1 MHMRPYLFVFLLFI
15 SLTSKGQDSLDD
27 LLGSTSSTNKPI
39 STTFSSTRIVTGHS
53 VEMIPKGVGEFRISH
68 RFGTIEEGFY
78 DIFGLDQAKIRL
90 GYDYG
95 ITDNIMVGFGRNS
108 HRKVYDIFA
117 RFSFLN
123 QTIDNSTPITLQYL
137 FASSMETLR
146 YGIKIPFM
154 QRFAQINQVLVAKK
168 INNLS
173 LQIMPS
179 LMIHEYDSY
188 DNNIFTG
195 IGGAIRYLVGKRVAV
210 NLEYFGRLKH
220 KDDGSQEFDKIFRQN
235 YNSLGIGIDIEA
247 GGHVFQFHFSN
258 TNTMNEQAFMFET
271 NKTWEKGEI
280 CFGFNILREF
290 SNSKK
295 SKKEW

>member
-1 MHMRPYLFVFLLFI
+1 MRLFLVGFLLI
-15 SLTSKGQDSLDD
+15 SNSLFSQDSLEDI
-27 LLGSTSSTNKPI
+27 LGSTTSSAKPI
-39 STTFSSTRIVTGHS
+39 STTFSSTRIVNSHS

-95 ITDNIMVGFGRNS
+95 ITDKIMVGFGRNS
-108 HRKVYDIFA
+108 HKKVYDIFG

-137 FASSMETLR
+137 FASSMKTLR
-146 YGIKIPFM
+146 YGKKIPFM
-154 QRFAQINQVLVAKK
+154 QRFAQINQVLIAKK

-173 LQIMPS
+173 LQVMPS
-179 LMIHEYDSY
+179 IMIHEYEDY
-188 DNNIFTG
+188 DKKIFSG
-195 IGGAIRYLVGKRVAV
+195 VGAAARYLVGKRVAINV
-210 NLEYFGRLKH
+210 EYFARLRH
-220 KDDGSQEFDKIFRQN
+220 NENGSQEFNRIFNEN
-235 YNSLGIGIDIEA
+235 YNSLGLGIDIEA

-271 NKTWEKGEI
+271 DKTWEKGEI

-290 SNSKK
+290 SNNKK
-295 SKKEW
+295 SEKKW

>member
-1 MHMRPYLFVFLLFI
+1 MRSFLFLFILFI
-15 SLTSKGQDSLDD
+15 SQGLIAQDSLDE
-27 LLGSTSSTNKPI
+27 LLGSTSASNKPI
-39 STTFSSTRIVTGHS
+39 STTFSSTRIVNSHS

-95 ITDNIMVGFGRNS
+95 VTDKIMVGFGRNS
-108 HRKVYDIFA
+108 HKKVYDIFG

-123 QTIDNSTPITLQYL
+123 QTVDNSTPITLQYL

-146 YGIKIPFM
+146 YGVKIPFM
-154 QRFAQINQVLVAKK
+154 QRFAQINQVLIAKK
-168 INNLS
+168 IKNLS
-173 LQIMPS
+173 IQVMPS
-179 LMIHEYDSY
+179 LMVHEYGNY

-195 IGGAIRYLVGKRVAV
+195 IGGAVRYLVGKRVAV
-210 NLEYFGRLKH
+210 NVEYFGRLKH
-220 KDDGSQEFDKIFRQN
+220 QDNGSQEFINIFNQN

-295 SKKEW
+295 SEKKW

>member
-1 MHMRPYLFVFLLFI
+1 MRLFLVGFLLI
-15 SLTSKGQDSLDD
+15 SNSLFSQDSLEDI
-27 LLGSTSSTNKPI
+27 LGSTSSSAKPI
-39 STTFSSTRIVTGHS
+39 STTFSSTRIVNSHS

-95 ITDNIMVGFGRNS
+95 VTDKIMVGFGRNS
-108 HRKVYDIFA
+108 HKKVYDIFG

-137 FASSMETLR
+137 FASSMKTLR
-146 YGIKIPFM
+146 YGKKIPFM
-154 QRFAQINQVLVAKK
+154 QRFAQINQVLIAKK

-179 LMIHEYDSY
+179 IMIHEYEGY
-188 DNNIFTG
+188 DKKIFSG
-195 IGGAIRYLVGKRVAV
+195 VGAAARYLVGKRVAI
-210 NLEYFGRLKH
+210 NIEYFARLRH
-220 KDDGSQEFDKIFRQN
+220 NENGSQEFNRIFNEN
-235 YNSLGIGIDIEA
+235 YNSLGLGIDIEA

-271 NKTWEKGEI
+271 DKTWEKGEI

-290 SNSKK
+290 SNNKK
-295 SKKEW
+295 SEKKW

>member
-1 MHMRPYLFVFLLFI
+1 MRLFLVCFLLI
-15 SLTSKGQDSLDD
+15 SNSLFSQDSLEDI
-27 LLGSTSSTNKPI
+27 LGSTSSSAKPI
-39 STTFSSTRIVTGHS
+39 STTFSSTRIVNSHS

-95 ITDNIMVGFGRNS
+95 ITDKIMVGFGRNS
-108 HRKVYDIFA
+108 HKKVYDIFG

-137 FASSMETLR
+137 FASSMKTLR
-146 YGIKIPFM
+146 YGKKIPFM
-154 QRFAQINQVLVAKK
+154 QRFAQINQVLIAKK

-179 LMIHEYDSY
+179 IMIHEYEGY
-188 DNNIFTG
+188 NKKIFSG
-195 IGGAIRYLVGKRVAV
+195 VGAAARYLVGKRVAI
-210 NLEYFGRLKH
+210 NIEYFARLRH
-220 KDDGSQEFDKIFRQN
+220 NENGSQEFNRIFNEN
-235 YNSLGIGIDIEA
+235 YNSLGLGIDIEA

-271 NKTWEKGEI
+271 DKTWEKGEI

-290 SNSKK
+290 SNNKK
-295 SKKEW
+295 SEKKW

>member
-1 MHMRPYLFVFLLFI
+1 MRLFLVGFLLI
-15 SLTSKGQDSLDD
+15 SNSLFSQDSLEDI
-27 LLGSTSSTNKPI
+27 LGSTSSSAKPI
-39 STTFSSTRIVTGHS
+39 STTFSSTRIVNSHS

-95 ITDNIMVGFGRNS
+95 VTDKIMVGFGRNS
-108 HRKVYDIFA
+108 HKKVYDIFG

-137 FASSMETLR
+137 FASSMKTLR
-146 YGIKIPFM
+146 YGKKIPFM
-154 QRFAQINQVLVAKK
+154 QRFAQINQVLIAKK

-179 LMIHEYDSY
+179 IMIHEYEGY
-188 DNNIFTG
+188 DKKIFSG
-195 IGGAIRYLVGKRVAV
+195 VGAAARYLVGKRVAINV
-210 NLEYFGRLKH
+210 EYFARLRH
-220 KDDGSQEFDKIFRQN
+220 NENGSQEFNRIFNEN
-235 YNSLGIGIDIEA
+235 YNSLGLGIDIEA

-271 NKTWEKGEI
+271 DKTWEKGEI

-290 SNSKK
+290 SNNKK
-295 SKKEW
+295 SEKKW

>member
-1 MHMRPYLFVFLLFI
+1 MRLFLVCFLLI
-15 SLTSKGQDSLDD
+15 SNSLFSQDSLEDI
-27 LLGSTSSTNKPI
+27 LGSTTSSAKPI
-39 STTFSSTRIVTGHS
+39 STTFSSTRIVNSHS

-95 ITDNIMVGFGRNS
+95 ITDKIMVGFGRNS
-108 HRKVYDIFA
+108 HKKVYDIFG

-137 FASSMETLR
+137 FASSMKTLR
-146 YGIKIPFM
+146 YGKKIPFM
-154 QRFAQINQVLVAKK
+154 QRFAQINQVLIAKK

-179 LMIHEYDSY
+179 IMIHEYEGY
-188 DNNIFTG
+188 DKKIFSG
-195 IGGAIRYLVGKRVAV
+195 VGAAARYLVGKRVAINV
-210 NLEYFGRLKH
+210 EYFARLRH
-220 KDDGSQEFDKIFRQN
+220 NENGSQEFNRIFNEN
-235 YNSLGIGIDIEA
+235 YNSLGLGIDIEA

-271 NKTWEKGEI
+271 DKTWEKGEI

-290 SNSKK
+290 SNNKK
-295 SKKEW
+295 SEKKW

>member
-1 MHMRPYLFVFLLFI
+1 MRLFLVCFLLI
-15 SLTSKGQDSLDD
+15 SNSLFSQDSLEDI
-27 LLGSTSSTNKPI
+27 LGSTSSSAKPI
-39 STTFSSTRIVTGHS
+39 STTFSSTRIVNSHS

-95 ITDNIMVGFGRNS
+95 ITDKIMVGFGRNS
-108 HRKVYDIFA
+108 HKKVYDIFG

-137 FASSMETLR
+137 FASSMKTLR
-146 YGIKIPFM
+146 YGKKISFM
-154 QRFAQINQVLVAKK
+154 QRFAQINQVLIAKK

-179 LMIHEYDSY
+179 IMIHEYEGY
-188 DNNIFTG
+188 DKKIFSG
-195 IGGAIRYLVGKRVAV
+195 VGAAARYLVGKRVAINV
-210 NLEYFGRLKH
+210 EYFARLRH
-220 KDDGSQEFDKIFRQN
+220 NENGSQEFNKIFNEN
-235 YNSLGIGIDIEA
+235 YNSLGLGIDIEA

-271 NKTWEKGEI
+271 DKTWEKGEI

-290 SNSKK
+290 SNNKK
-295 SKKEW
+295 SEKKW

>member
-1 MHMRPYLFVFLLFI
+1 MRLFLVCFLLI
-15 SLTSKGQDSLDD
+15 SNSLFSQNSLEDI
-27 LLGSTSSTNKPI
+27 LGSTSSSAKPI
-39 STTFSSTRIVTGHS
+39 STTFSSTRIVNSHS

-95 ITDNIMVGFGRNS
+95 ITDKIMVGFGRNS
-108 HRKVYDIFA
+108 HKKVYDIFG

-137 FASSMETLR
+137 FASSMKTLR
-146 YGIKIPFM
+146 YGKKIPFM
-154 QRFAQINQVLVAKK
+154 QRFAQINQVLIAKK

-173 LQIMPS
+173 LQFMPS
-179 LMIHEYDSY
+179 LMIHEYEGY
-188 DNNIFTG
+188 DKKIFSG
-195 IGGAIRYLVGKRVAV
+195 VGAAARYLVGKRVAINV
-210 NLEYFGRLKH
+210 EYFARLRH
-220 KDDGSQEFDKIFRQN
+220 NENGSQEFNRIFNEN
-235 YNSLGIGIDIEA
+235 YNSLGLGIDIEA

-271 NKTWEKGEI
+271 DKTWEKGEI

-290 SNSKK
+290 SNNKK
-295 SKKEW
+295 SEKKW

>member
-1 MHMRPYLFVFLLFI
+1 MRLFLVCFLLI
-15 SLTSKGQDSLDD
+15 SNGLFSQDSLEDI
-27 LLGSTSSTNKPI
+27 LGSTSSSAKPI
-39 STTFSSTRIVTGHS
+39 STTFSSTRIVNSHS

-95 ITDNIMVGFGRNS
+95 ITDKIMVGFGRNS
-108 HRKVYDIFA
+108 HKKVYDIFG

-137 FASSMETLR
+137 FASSMKTLR
-146 YGIKIPFM
+146 YGKKIPFM
-154 QRFAQINQVLVAKK
+154 QRFAQINQVLIAKK

-179 LMIHEYDSY
+179 IMIHEYEGY
-188 DNNIFTG
+188 DKKIFSG
-195 IGGAIRYLVGKRVAV
+195 VGAAARYLVGKRVAI
-210 NLEYFGRLKH
+210 NIEYFARLRH
-220 KDDGSQEFDKIFRQN
+220 NENGSQEFNRIFNEN
-235 YNSLGIGIDIEA
+235 YNSLGLGIDIEA

-271 NKTWEKGEI
+271 DKTWEKGEI

-290 SNSKK
+290 SNNKK
-295 SKKEW
+295 SEKKW

>member
-1 MHMRPYLFVFLLFI
+1 MRLFLVGFLFI
-15 SLTSKGQDSLDD
+15 SNSLFSQDSLEDI
-27 LLGSTSSTNKPI
+27 LGSTSSSAKPI
-39 STTFSSTRIVTGHS
+39 STTFSSTRIVNSHS

-95 ITDNIMVGFGRNS
+95 ITDKIMVGFGRNS
-108 HRKVYDIFA
+108 HKKVYDIFG

-137 FASSMETLR
+137 FASSMKTLR
-146 YGIKIPFM
+146 YGKKIPFM
-154 QRFAQINQVLVAKK
+154 QRFAQINQVLIAKK

-179 LMIHEYDSY
+179 IMIHEYEGY
-188 DNNIFTG
+188 DKKIFSG
-195 IGGAIRYLVGKRVAV
+195 VGAAARYLVGKRVAI
-210 NLEYFGRLKH
+210 NIEYFARLKH
-220 KDDGSQEFDKIFRQN
+220 NENGSQEFNRIFNEN
-235 YNSLGIGIDIEA
+235 YNSLGLGIDIEA

-271 NKTWEKGEI
+271 DKTWEKGEI

-290 SNSKK
+290 SNNKK
-295 SKKEW
+295 SEKKW

>member
-1 MHMRPYLFVFLLFI
+1 MRLFLVCFLLI
-15 SLTSKGQDSLDD
+15 SNGLFSQDSLEDI
-27 LLGSTSSTNKPI
+27 LGSTSSSAKPI
-39 STTFSSTRIVTGHS
+39 STTFSSTRIVNSHS

-95 ITDNIMVGFGRNS
+95 ITDKIMVGFGRNS
-108 HRKVYDIFA
+108 HKKVYDIFG

-137 FASSMETLR
+137 FASSMKTLR
-146 YGIKIPFM
+146 YGKKIPFM
-154 QRFAQINQVLVAKK
+154 QRFAQINQVLIAKK

-179 LMIHEYDSY
+179 IMIHEYEGY
-188 DNNIFTG
+188 DKKIFSG
-195 IGGAIRYLVGKRVAV
+195 VGAAARYLVGKRVAI
-210 NLEYFGRLKH
+210 NIEYFARLRH
-220 KDDGSQEFDKIFRQN
+220 TENGSQEFNRIFNEN
-235 YNSLGIGIDIEA
+235 YNSLGLGIDIEA

-271 NKTWEKGEI
+271 DKTWEKGEI

-290 SNSKK
+290 SNNKK
-295 SKKEW
+295 SEKKW

>member
-1 MHMRPYLFVFLLFI
+1 
-15 SLTSKGQDSLDD
+15 
-27 LLGSTSSTNKPI
+27 
-39 STTFSSTRIVTGHS
+39 
-53 VEMIPKGVGEFRISH
+53 MIPKGVGEFRISH

-95 ITDNIMVGFGRNS
+95 ITDKIMVGFGRNS
-108 HRKVYDIFA
+108 HKKVYDIFG

-137 FASSMETLR
+137 FASSMKTLR
-146 YGIKIPFM
+146 YGKKIPFM
-154 QRFAQINQVLVAKK
+154 QRFAQINQVLIAKK

-179 LMIHEYDSY
+179 IMIHEYEGY
-188 DNNIFTG
+188 DKKIFSG
-195 IGGAIRYLVGKRVAV
+195 VGAAARYLVGKRVAI
-210 NLEYFGRLKH
+210 NIEYFARLRH
-220 KDDGSQEFDKIFRQN
+220 NENGSQEFNRIFNEN
-235 YNSLGIGIDIEA
+235 YNSLGLGIDIEA

-271 NKTWEKGEI
+271 DKTWEKGEI

-290 SNSKK
+290 SNNKK
-295 SKKEW
+295 SEKKW

>member
-1 MHMRPYLFVFLLFI
+1 MRLFILAFLLI
-15 SLTSKGQDSLDD
+15 SETVMSQGSLEDIIGTTSEKSRPL
-27 LLGSTSSTNKPI
+27 
-39 STTFSSTRIVTGHS
+39 STTFSSTRIVNSHS
-53 VEMIPKGVGEFRISH
+53 VEMIPKGVREFRISH
-68 RFGTIEEGFY
+68 RFGTIQEGFY

-90 GYDYG
+90 GYDIG
-95 ITDNIMVGFGRNS
+95 ISDKLMVGFGRNS
-108 HRKVYDIFA
+108 HKKVYDVFA
-117 RFSFLN
+117 RYSFLN
-123 QTIDNSTPITLQYL
+123 QTIDNSVPLTLQYL
-137 FASSMETLR
+137 FASSVETLR
-146 YGIKIPFM
+146 YGVKIPFM

-173 LQIMPS
+173 LQLIHS

-188 DNNIFTG
+188 DNNIFSG

-235 YNSLGIGIDIEA
+235 YNSLGVGIDIEA

>member
-1 MHMRPYLFVFLLFI
+1 MRLFLVCFLLI
-15 SLTSKGQDSLDD
+15 SNSLFSQDSLEDI
-27 LLGSTSSTNKPI
+27 LGSTSSSAKPI
-39 STTFSSTRIVTGHS
+39 STTFSSTRIVNSHS

-95 ITDNIMVGFGRNS
+95 ITDKIMIGFGRNS
-108 HRKVYDIFA
+108 HKKVYDIFG

-137 FASSMETLR
+137 FASSMKTLR
-146 YGIKIPFM
+146 YGKKIPFM
-154 QRFAQINQVLVAKK
+154 QRFAQINQVLIAKK

-173 LQIMPS
+173 LQFMPS
-179 LMIHEYDSY
+179 LMIHEYEGY
-188 DNNIFTG
+188 DKKIFSG
-195 IGGAIRYLVGKRVAV
+195 VGAAARYLVGKRVAINV
-210 NLEYFGRLKH
+210 EYFARLRH
-220 KDDGSQEFDKIFRQN
+220 NENGSQEFNKIFNEN
-235 YNSLGIGIDIEA
+235 YNSLGLGIDIEA

-271 NKTWEKGEI
+271 DKTWEKGEI

-290 SNSKK
+290 SNNKK
-295 SKKEW
+295 SEKKW

>member
-1 MHMRPYLFVFLLFI
+1 MRLFLVCFLLI
-15 SLTSKGQDSLDD
+15 SNGLFSQDSLEDI
-27 LLGSTSSTNKPI
+27 LGSTSSSAKPI
-39 STTFSSTRIVTGHS
+39 STTFSSTRIVNSHS

-95 ITDNIMVGFGRNS
+95 ITDKIMVGFGRNS
-108 HRKVYDIFA
+108 HKKVYDIFG

-137 FASSMETLR
+137 FASSMKTLR
-146 YGIKIPFM
+146 YGKKIPFM
-154 QRFAQINQVLVAKK
+154 QRFAQINQVLIAKK

-173 LQIMPS
+173 LQFMPS
-179 LMIHEYDSY
+179 LMIHEYEGY
-188 DNNIFTG
+188 DKKIFSG
-195 IGGAIRYLVGKRVAV
+195 VGAAARYLVGKRVAI
-210 NLEYFGRLKH
+210 NIEYFARLRH
-220 KDDGSQEFDKIFRQN
+220 NENGSQEFNRIFNEN
-235 YNSLGIGIDIEA
+235 YNSLGLGIDIEA

-271 NKTWEKGEI
+271 DKTWEKGEI

-290 SNSKK
+290 SNNKK
-295 SKKEW
+295 SEKKW

>member
-1 MHMRPYLFVFLLFI
+1 MRLFLLGFLLI
-15 SLTSKGQDSLDD
+15 SNSLFSQDSLEDI
-27 LLGSTSSTNKPI
+27 LGSTSSSAKPI
-39 STTFSSTRIVTGHS
+39 STTFSSTRIVNSHS
-53 VEMIPKGVGEFRISH
+53 VEMIPKGVGAFRISH

-95 ITDNIMVGFGRNS
+95 ITDKIMVGFGRNS
-108 HRKVYDIFA
+108 HKKVYDIFG

-137 FASSMETLR
+137 FASSMKTLR
-146 YGIKIPFM
+146 YGKKIPFM
-154 QRFAQINQVLVAKK
+154 QRFAQINQVLIAKK

-179 LMIHEYDSY
+179 LMIHEYEGY
-188 DNNIFTG
+188 DKKLFSG
-195 IGGAIRYLVGKRVAV
+195 VGAAARYLVGKRVAINV
-210 NLEYFGRLKH
+210 EYFARLRH
-220 KDDGSQEFDKIFRQN
+220 NENGSQEFNRIFNEN
-235 YNSLGIGIDIEA
+235 YNSLGLGIDIEA

-271 NKTWEKGEI
+271 EKTWEKGEI

-290 SNSKK
+290 SNNKK
-295 SKKEW
+295 SEKKW

>member
-1 MHMRPYLFVFLLFI
+1 MRLFLVCFLLI
-15 SLTSKGQDSLDD
+15 SNGLFSQDSLEDI
-27 LLGSTSSTNKPI
+27 LGSTSSSAKPI
-39 STTFSSTRIVTGHS
+39 STTFSSTRIVNSHS

-95 ITDNIMVGFGRNS
+95 ITDKIMVGFGRNS
-108 HRKVYDIFA
+108 HKKVYDIFG

-137 FASSMETLR
+137 FASSMKTLR
-146 YGIKIPFM
+146 YGKKIPFM
-154 QRFAQINQVLVAKK
+154 QRFAQINQVLIAKK

-179 LMIHEYDSY
+179 IMIHEYEGY
-188 DNNIFTG
+188 DKKIFSG
-195 IGGAIRYLVGKRVAV
+195 VGAAARYLVGKRVAI
-210 NLEYFGRLKH
+210 NIEYFARLRH
-220 KDDGSQEFDKIFRQN
+220 NENGSQEFNKIFNEN
-235 YNSLGIGIDIEA
+235 YNSLGLGIDIEA

-271 NKTWEKGEI
+271 DKTWEKGEI

-290 SNSKK
+290 SNNKK
-295 SKKEW
+295 SEKKW

>member
-1 MHMRPYLFVFLLFI
+1 MRLFLVCFLLI
-15 SLTSKGQDSLDD
+15 SNSLFSQDSLEDI
-27 LLGSTSSTNKPI
+27 LGSTSSSAKPI
-39 STTFSSTRIVTGHS
+39 STTFSSTRIVNSHS

-95 ITDNIMVGFGRNS
+95 VTDKIMVGFGRNS
-108 HRKVYDIFA
+108 HKKVYDIFG

-137 FASSMETLR
+137 FASSMKTLR
-146 YGIKIPFM
+146 YGKKIPFM
-154 QRFAQINQVLVAKK
+154 QRFAQINQVLIAKK

-179 LMIHEYDSY
+179 IMIHEYEGY
-188 DNNIFTG
+188 DKKIFSG
-195 IGGAIRYLVGKRVAV
+195 VGAAARYLVGKRVAINV
-210 NLEYFGRLKH
+210 EYFARLRH
-220 KDDGSQEFDKIFRQN
+220 NENGSQEFNKIFNEN
-235 YNSLGIGIDIEA
+235 YNSLGLGIDIEA

-271 NKTWEKGEI
+271 DKTWEKGEI

-290 SNSKK
+290 SNNKK
-295 SKKEW
+295 SEKKW

>member
-1 MHMRPYLFVFLLFI
+1 MRLFLVCFLLI
-15 SLTSKGQDSLDD
+15 SNSLFSQDSLEDI
-27 LLGSTSSTNKPI
+27 LGSTSSSAKPI
-39 STTFSSTRIVTGHS
+39 STTFSSTRIVNSHS

-95 ITDNIMVGFGRNS
+95 ITDKIMVGFGRNS
-108 HRKVYDIFA
+108 HKKVYDIFG

-137 FASSMETLR
+137 FASAMKTLR
-146 YGIKIPFM
+146 YGKKISFM
-154 QRFAQINQVLVAKK
+154 QRFAQINQVLIAKK

-179 LMIHEYDSY
+179 IMIHEYEGY
-188 DNNIFTG
+188 DKKIFSG
-195 IGGAIRYLVGKRVAV
+195 VGAAARYLVGKRVAI
-210 NLEYFGRLKH
+210 NIEYFARLKH
-220 KDDGSQEFDKIFRQN
+220 NENGSQEFNRIFNEN
-235 YNSLGIGIDIEA
+235 YNSLGLGIDIEA

-271 NKTWEKGEI
+271 DKTWEKGEI

-290 SNSKK
+290 SNNKK
-295 SKKEW
+295 SEKKW

>member
-1 MHMRPYLFVFLLFI
+1 MRLFLVGFLLI
-15 SLTSKGQDSLDD
+15 SNSIFSQDSLEDI
-27 LLGSTSSTNKPI
+27 LGSTSSSAKPI
-39 STTFSSTRIVTGHS
+39 STTFSSTRIVNSHS

-95 ITDNIMVGFGRNS
+95 ITDKIMVGFGRNS
-108 HRKVYDIFA
+108 HKKVYDIFG

-137 FASSMETLR
+137 FASSMKTLR
-146 YGIKIPFM
+146 YGKKIPFM
-154 QRFAQINQVLVAKK
+154 QRFAQINQVLIAKK

-179 LMIHEYDSY
+179 IMIHEYEGY
-188 DNNIFTG
+188 DKKIFSG
-195 IGGAIRYLVGKRVAV
+195 VGAAARYLVGKRVAINV
-210 NLEYFGRLKH
+210 EYFARLRH
-220 KDDGSQEFDKIFRQN
+220 NENGSQEFNRIFNEN
-235 YNSLGIGIDIEA
+235 YNSLGLGIDIEA

-271 NKTWEKGEI
+271 DKTWEKGEI

-290 SNSKK
+290 SNNKK
-295 SKKEW
+295 SEKKW

>member
-1 MHMRPYLFVFLLFI
+1 MRLFLVGFLLI
-15 SLTSKGQDSLDD
+15 SNSLFSQDSLEDI
-27 LLGSTSSTNKPI
+27 LGSTSSSAKPI
-39 STTFSSTRIVTGHS
+39 STTFSSTRIVNSHS

-95 ITDNIMVGFGRNS
+95 ITDKIMVGFGRNS
-108 HRKVYDIFA
+108 HKKVYDIFG

-137 FASSMETLR
+137 FASSMKTLR
-146 YGIKIPFM
+146 YGKKIPFM
-154 QRFAQINQVLVAKK
+154 QRFAQINQVLIAKK

-179 LMIHEYDSY
+179 LMIHEYEGY
-188 DNNIFTG
+188 DKKIFSG
-195 IGGAIRYLVGKRVAV
+195 VGAAARYLVGKRVAI
-210 NLEYFGRLKH
+210 NIEYFARLKH
-220 KDDGSQEFDKIFRQN
+220 NENGSQEFNRIFNEN
-235 YNSLGIGIDIEA
+235 YNSLGLGIDIEA

-271 NKTWEKGEI
+271 DKTWEKGEI

-290 SNSKK
+290 SNNKK
-295 SKKEW
+295 SEKKW

>member
-1 MHMRPYLFVFLLFI
+1 MRLFLVGFLLI
-15 SLTSKGQDSLDD
+15 SNSLFSQDSLEDI
-27 LLGSTSSTNKPI
+27 LGSTSSSAKPI
-39 STTFSSTRIVTGHS
+39 STTFSSTRIVNSHS

-95 ITDNIMVGFGRNS
+95 ITDKIMVGFGRNS
-108 HRKVYDIFA
+108 HKKVYDIFG

-137 FASSMETLR
+137 FASSMKTLR
-146 YGIKIPFM
+146 YGKKIPFM
-154 QRFAQINQVLVAKK
+154 QRFAQINQVLIAKK

-179 LMIHEYDSY
+179 IMIHEYEGY
-188 DNNIFTG
+188 DKKIFSG
-195 IGGAIRYLVGKRVAV
+195 VGAAARYLVGKRVAINV
-210 NLEYFGRLKH
+210 EYFARLRH
-220 KDDGSQEFDKIFRQN
+220 NENGSQEFIRIFNEN
-235 YNSLGIGIDIEA
+235 YNSLGLGIDIEA

-271 NKTWEKGEI
+271 DKTWEKGEI

-290 SNSKK
+290 SNNKK
-295 SKKEW
+295 SEKKW

>member
-1 MHMRPYLFVFLLFI
+1 MRLFLVCFLLI
-15 SLTSKGQDSLDD
+15 SNSLFSQDSLEDI
-27 LLGSTSSTNKPI
+27 LGSTSSSAKPI
-39 STTFSSTRIVTGHS
+39 STTFSSTRIVNSHS

-95 ITDNIMVGFGRNS
+95 ITDKIMVGFGRNS
-108 HRKVYDIFA
+108 HKKVYDIFG

-137 FASSMETLR
+137 FASSMKTLR
-146 YGIKIPFM
+146 YGKKIPFM
-154 QRFAQINQVLVAKK
+154 QRFAQINQVLIAKK

-179 LMIHEYDSY
+179 LMIHEYEGY
-188 DNNIFTG
+188 DKKIFSG
-195 IGGAIRYLVGKRVAV
+195 VGAAARYLVGKRVAINV
-210 NLEYFGRLKH
+210 EYFARLRH
-220 KDDGSQEFDKIFRQN
+220 NENGSQEFNKIFNEN
-235 YNSLGIGIDIEA
+235 YNSLGLGIDIEA

-271 NKTWEKGEI
+271 DKTWEKGEI

-290 SNSKK
+290 SNNKK
-295 SKKEW
+295 SEKKW

>member
-1 MHMRPYLFVFLLFI
+1 MRLFLVCFLLI
-15 SLTSKGQDSLDD
+15 SNSLFSQDSLEDI
-27 LLGSTSSTNKPI
+27 LGSTSSSAKPI
-39 STTFSSTRIVTGHS
+39 STTFSSTRIVNSHS

-95 ITDNIMVGFGRNS
+95 ITDKIMVGFGRNS
-108 HRKVYDIFA
+108 HKKVYDIFG

-137 FASSMETLR
+137 FASSMKTLR
-146 YGIKIPFM
+146 YGKKIPFM
-154 QRFAQINQVLVAKK
+154 QRFAQINQVLIAKK

-179 LMIHEYDSY
+179 IMIHEYEDY
-188 DNNIFTG
+188 DKKIFSG
-195 IGGAIRYLVGKRVAV
+195 VGAAARYLVGKRVAINV
-210 NLEYFGRLKH
+210 EYFARLRH
-220 KDDGSQEFDKIFRQN
+220 NENGSQEFNRIFNEN
-235 YNSLGIGIDIEA
+235 YNSLGLGIDIEA

-271 NKTWEKGEI
+271 DKTWEKGEI

-290 SNSKK
+290 SNNKK
-295 SKKEW
+295 SEKKW

>member
-1 MHMRPYLFVFLLFI
+1 MRLFLVCFLLI
-15 SLTSKGQDSLDD
+15 SNSLFSQDSLEDI
-27 LLGSTSSTNKPI
+27 LGSTSSSAKPI
-39 STTFSSTRIVTGHS
+39 STTFSSTRIVNSHS

-95 ITDNIMVGFGRNS
+95 VTDKIMVGFGRNS
-108 HRKVYDIFA
+108 HKKVYDIFG

-137 FASSMETLR
+137 FASSMKTLR
-146 YGIKIPFM
+146 YGKKIPFM
-154 QRFAQINQVLVAKK
+154 QRFAQINQVLIAKK

-173 LQIMPS
+173 LQFMPS
-179 LMIHEYDSY
+179 LMIHEYEGY
-188 DNNIFTG
+188 DKKIFSG
-195 IGGAIRYLVGKRVAV
+195 VGAAARYLVGKRVAI
-210 NLEYFGRLKH
+210 NIEYFARLRH
-220 KDDGSQEFDKIFRQN
+220 NENGSQEFNSIFNEN
-235 YNSLGIGIDIEA
+235 YNSLGLGIDIEA

-271 NKTWEKGEI
+271 DKTWEKGEI

-290 SNSKK
+290 SNNKK
-295 SKKEW
+295 SEKKW

>member
-1 MHMRPYLFVFLLFI
+1 MRLFLVCFLFI
-15 SLTSKGQDSLDD
+15 SNSLFSQDSLEDI
-27 LLGSTSSTNKPI
+27 LGSTTSSAKPI
-39 STTFSSTRIVTGHS
+39 STTFSSTRIVNSHS

-95 ITDNIMVGFGRNS
+95 ITDKIMVGFGRNS
-108 HRKVYDIFA
+108 HKKVYDIFG

-137 FASSMETLR
+137 FASSMKTLR
-146 YGIKIPFM
+146 YGKKIPFM
-154 QRFAQINQVLVAKK
+154 QRFAQINQVLIAKK

-179 LMIHEYDSY
+179 IMIHEYEGY
-188 DNNIFTG
+188 DKKIFSG
-195 IGGAIRYLVGKRVAV
+195 VGAAARYLVGKRVAINV
-210 NLEYFGRLKH
+210 EYFARLRH
-220 KDDGSQEFDKIFRQN
+220 NENGSQEFNRIFNEN
-235 YNSLGIGIDIEA
+235 YNSLGLGIDIEA

-271 NKTWEKGEI
+271 DKTWEKGEI

-290 SNSKK
+290 SNNKK
-295 SKKEW
+295 SEKKW

>member
-1 MHMRPYLFVFLLFI
+1 MRLFLVCFLLI
-15 SLTSKGQDSLDD
+15 SNSLFSQDSLEDI
-27 LLGSTSSTNKPI
+27 LGSTSSSAKPI
-39 STTFSSTRIVTGHS
+39 STTFSSTRIVNSHS

-95 ITDNIMVGFGRNS
+95 VTDKIMVGFGRNS
-108 HRKVYDIFA
+108 HKKVYDIFG

-137 FASSMETLR
+137 FASSMKTLR
-146 YGIKIPFM
+146 YGKKIPFM
-154 QRFAQINQVLVAKK
+154 QRFAQINQVLIAKK

-179 LMIHEYDSY
+179 LMIHEYEGY
-188 DNNIFTG
+188 DKKIFSG
-195 IGGAIRYLVGKRVAV
+195 VGAAARYLVGKRVAINV
-210 NLEYFGRLKH
+210 EYFARLRH
-220 KDDGSQEFDKIFRQN
+220 NENGSQEFNRIFNEN
-235 YNSLGIGIDIEA
+235 YNSLGLGIDIEA

-271 NKTWEKGEI
+271 DKTWEKGEI

-290 SNSKK
+290 SNNKK
-295 SKKEW
+295 SEKKW

>member
-1 MHMRPYLFVFLLFI
+1 MRLFLVGFLLI
-15 SLTSKGQDSLDD
+15 SNSLFSQDSLEDI
-27 LLGSTSSTNKPI
+27 LGSTSSSAKPI
-39 STTFSSTRIVTGHS
+39 STTFSSTRIVNSHS

-95 ITDNIMVGFGRNS
+95 ITDKIMVGFGRNS
-108 HRKVYDIFA
+108 HKKVYDIFG

-137 FASSMETLR
+137 FASSMKTLR
-146 YGIKIPFM
+146 YGKKIPFM
-154 QRFAQINQVLVAKK
+154 QRFAQINQVLIAKK

-173 LQIMPS
+173 LQFMPS
-179 LMIHEYDSY
+179 LMIHEYEGY
-188 DNNIFTG
+188 DKKIFSG
-195 IGGAIRYLVGKRVAV
+195 VGAAARYLVGKGVAINV
-210 NLEYFGRLKH
+210 EYFARLRH
-220 KDDGSQEFDKIFRQN
+220 NENGSQEFNRIFNEN
-235 YNSLGIGIDIEA
+235 YNSLGLGIDIEA

-271 NKTWEKGEI
+271 DKTWEKGEI

-290 SNSKK
+290 SNNKK
-295 SKKEW
+295 SEKKW

>member
-1 MHMRPYLFVFLLFI
+1 MRLFLVGFLLI
-15 SLTSKGQDSLDD
+15 SNSLFSQDSLEDI
-27 LLGSTSSTNKPI
+27 LGSTTSSAKPI
-39 STTFSSTRIVTGHS
+39 STTFSSTRIVNSHS

-95 ITDNIMVGFGRNS
+95 ITDKIMVGFGRNS
-108 HRKVYDIFA
+108 HKKVYDIFG

-137 FASSMETLR
+137 FASSMKTLR
-146 YGIKIPFM
+146 YGKKIPFM
-154 QRFAQINQVLVAKK
+154 QRFAQINQVLIAKK

-179 LMIHEYDSY
+179 IMIHEYEGY
-188 DNNIFTG
+188 DKKIFSG
-195 IGGAIRYLVGKRVAV
+195 VGAAARYLVGKRVAI
-210 NLEYFGRLKH
+210 NIEYFARLRH
-220 KDDGSQEFDKIFRQN
+220 NENGSQEFNRIFNEN
-235 YNSLGIGIDIEA
+235 YNSLGLGIDIEA

-271 NKTWEKGEI
+271 DKTWEKGEI

-290 SNSKK
+290 SNNKK
-295 SKKEW
+295 SEKKW

>member
-1 MHMRPYLFVFLLFI
+1 MRLFLVCFLLI
-15 SLTSKGQDSLDD
+15 SNSLFSQDSLEDI
-27 LLGSTSSTNKPI
+27 LGSTSSSAKPI
-39 STTFSSTRIVTGHS
+39 STTFSSTRIVNSHS

-95 ITDNIMVGFGRNS
+95 VTDKIMVGFGRNS
-108 HRKVYDIFA
+108 HKKVYDIFG

-137 FASSMETLR
+137 FASSMKTLR
-146 YGIKIPFM
+146 YGKKIPFM
-154 QRFAQINQVLVAKK
+154 QRFAQINQVLIAKK

-179 LMIHEYDSY
+179 IMIHEYEGY
-188 DNNIFTG
+188 DKKIFSG
-195 IGGAIRYLVGKRVAV
+195 VGAAARYLVGKRVAI
-210 NLEYFGRLKH
+210 NIEYFARLRH
-220 KDDGSQEFDKIFRQN
+220 NENGSQEFNRIFNEN
-235 YNSLGIGIDIEA
+235 YNSLGLGIDIEA

-271 NKTWEKGEI
+271 DKTWEKGEI

-290 SNSKK
+290 SNNKK
-295 SKKEW
+295 SEKKW